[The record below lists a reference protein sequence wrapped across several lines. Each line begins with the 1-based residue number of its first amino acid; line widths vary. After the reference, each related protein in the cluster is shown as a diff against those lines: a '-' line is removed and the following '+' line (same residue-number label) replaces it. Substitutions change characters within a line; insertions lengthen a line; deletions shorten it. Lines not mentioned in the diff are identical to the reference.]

1 MKMMQIEGDWVG
13 GKRRSRVPRRE
24 MSCAA
29 AWPQRLKPRW
39 SKVVTQGCVPPI
51 FPPEHRVLL
60 FAPEFG
66 GAQSFDMDLW
76 TYLEPEDTVDISVA
90 GELFFFFKKK
100 KIYWVLMDCLR
111 CAGRAGPT
119 SAPWPKRSCTRCW
132 PSGMA

>member
-90 GELFFFFKKK
+90 GELFFF
-100 KIYWVLMDCLR
+100 
-111 CAGRAGPT
+111 
-119 SAPWPKRSCTRCW
+119 
-132 PSGMA
+132 